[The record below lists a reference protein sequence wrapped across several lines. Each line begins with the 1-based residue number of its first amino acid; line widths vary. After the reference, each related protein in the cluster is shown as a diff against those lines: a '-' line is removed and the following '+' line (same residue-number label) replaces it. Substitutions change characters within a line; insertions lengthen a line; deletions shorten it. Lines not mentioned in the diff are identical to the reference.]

1 MMQGDRVMLRPME
14 KADTDDVLRMRGNP
28 EVLAQLFSD
37 EPPTREGHLRWL
49 EQTQAQ
55 GVRQEFM
62 VVERATGRSIGT
74 IGLNHIDARHNRAEF
89 GILIGD
95 AKARGKGLASE
106 ASRLLFDYAFNK
118 LGLHRLYLHVF
129 PDNKPALHL
138 YRKLGFIQEGLLRR
152 HVVKNGEHRDVV
164 VMALLRG
171 A

>member
-1 MMQGDRVMLRPME
+1 ME
-14 KADTDDVLRMRGNP
+14 KTDTDDVLRMRSNP

-37 EPPTREGHLRWL
+37 EPPTRESHRRWL
-49 EQTQAQ
+49 EQIQAQ

-62 VVERATGRSIGT
+62 IVERATGRSIGT
-74 IGLNHIDARHNRAEF
+74 IGLNHIDARHRRAEF
-89 GILIGD
+89 GILIGG

-129 PDNKPALHL
+129 SDNKPALHL
-138 YRKLGFIQEGLLRR
+138 YGKLGFVQEGLLRR
-152 HVVKNGEHRDVV
+152 HVVKNGEHRDVLI
-164 VMALLRG
+164 MAFLRG